1 MGARQAGFVTT
12 TVLAISVA
20 ASVAAGEV
28 PGDAA
33 LTRLAFTGLD
43 WAILAGYVAILALA
57 GFLATRRRIQTA
69 DDYFLASHQAP
80 TWLVAVSVLST
91 TQSAATFLGVP
102 DNSFR
107 GNYTYLAGV
116 IGAMLAALIVSRVLI
131 PRFYA
136 IGASTVYELL
146 EQRYDVVARRAAGAM
161 YLVGRIF
168 ASGARLYL
176 AAIAVSMVMFLDIE
190 PGHLVIASFVLLMFG
205 LVFTFMGGL
214 NAVIWSDLVQV
225 ILYVG
230 AAILVLVFLLGKIP
244 APIPDIIAALHESP
258 GPPGSAATVDKL
270 RLFDFSLGFGT
281 TFSLL
286 AILTGITL
294 LNVGNSGLD
303 QDTTQRLLAC
313 DTARDGARALLGSVW
328 ASIPVIVI
336 FLMIGSL
343 LHIFY
348 ERPDLMARDGVQVA
362 TSFAGEQIT
371 VFMYF
376 ILSEIPPG
384 LRGLVTVGV
393 IAAAAI
399 NSGLISMSAVFV
411 NDFYRPFR
419 DRRANQTEAHYI
431 MAGRIATVV
440 IGFLLFAMSILCY
453 YWQRYSNLP
462 LLDFVLGVMA
472 FAYSGLLGVYAT
484 ALFTKRGS
492 SASVIAALIGGF
504 LVILLFQGI
513 VVDLLGLPEMLK
525 RIAFPWQLCIGTA
538 LAMAICMAGKTGGD
552 EHTRVRARM
561 RDAGEEG
568 RAHADH

>member
-1 MGARQAGFVTT
+1 MTGPVFTGPV
-12 TVLAISVA
+12 
-20 ASVAAGEV
+20 
-28 PGDAA
+28 
-33 LTRLAFTGLD
+33 FTGLD

-57 GFLATRRRIQTA
+57 GFLATRRRIRTA
-69 DDYFLASHQAP
+69 DDYFLASHRAP

-136 IGASTVYELL
+136 MGASTVYEML

-161 YLVGRIF
+161 YLVGRVF

-176 AAIAVSMVMFLDIE
+176 AAIAVSMVLFLDIE
-190 PGHLVIASFVLLMFG
+190 PGHLVIASLVLLVFG
-205 LVFTFMGGL
+205 IAFTFMGGL

-230 AAILVLVFLLGKIP
+230 AAIVVLVFLLGKIP
-244 APIPDIIAALHESP
+244 ASIPEIIGALQLSPAATPNGE
-258 GPPGSAATVDKL
+258 TVDKL
-270 RLFDFSLGFGT
+270 QVLDFSPGFEK

-286 AILTGITL
+286 AIVTGITL

-313 DTARDGARALLGSVW
+313 DNARDGSRALLVSVW

-343 LHIFY
+343 LHVFY
-348 ERPDLMARDGVQVA
+348 ERPELMARDDAQVA
-362 TSFAGEQIT
+362 TSFAGEKIT
-371 VFMYF
+371 VFMHF

-399 NSGLISMSAVFV
+399 NSGLISMSAVLV
-411 NDFYRPFR
+411 NDFYRPLR
-419 DRRANQTEAHYI
+419 DRRAKRAESHYVL
-431 MAGRIATVV
+431 AGRVATVL
-440 IGFLLFAMSILCY
+440 IGFVLFAMSILCY

-484 ALFTKRGS
+484 AVFTKRGS

-504 LVILLFQGI
+504 LVILCFQGI
-513 VVDLLGLPEMLK
+513 VVDQLGLPDMLK
-525 RIAFPWQLCIGTA
+525 RIAFPWQLCIGTGI
-538 LAMAICMAGKTGGD
+538 AMAICMLGKTKP
-552 EHTRVRARM
+552 ARSESL
-561 RDAGEEG
+561 GH
-568 RAHADH
+568 AHD